1 MRDREQKSELPEL
14 PFDGRLLAKNSLW
27 NLVGW
32 GAPLLVA
39 LAGIPLLIK
48 GLGIERFGV
57 LTLIWM
63 GIGYFSLLD
72 IGLGQALT
80 KLVAEKLGVERP
92 EEISKLIWTALI
104 WMGI

>member
-1 MRDREQKSELPEL
+1 MRDPEQKSELPEL

-39 LAGIPLLIK
+39 LAVIPLLIK
-48 GLGIERFGV
+48 GLGIERFGA

-63 GIGYFSLLD
+63 GIGYFSLFD
-72 IGLGQALT
+72 IGLGRALT
-80 KLVAEKLGVERP
+80 KLVGKN
-92 EEISKLIWTALI
+92 SALNVPKRLAS
-104 WMGI
+104 